1 MKKPLQ
7 HKGWGGVWWCT
18 TALGKFR
25 GRIIMNLVC
34 VGLAKRGPYILI
46 WGGQKAG
53 RLGAEK
59 PSSFFFW
66 PDFRSQGREGDPP
79 LYRLPI

>member
-34 VGLAKRGPYILI
+34 VGLAKRGPYISI

-59 PSSFFFW
+59 PSSFFFLARFSE
-66 PDFRSQGREGDPP
+66 PGKGRGPP
-79 LYRLPI
+79 SL